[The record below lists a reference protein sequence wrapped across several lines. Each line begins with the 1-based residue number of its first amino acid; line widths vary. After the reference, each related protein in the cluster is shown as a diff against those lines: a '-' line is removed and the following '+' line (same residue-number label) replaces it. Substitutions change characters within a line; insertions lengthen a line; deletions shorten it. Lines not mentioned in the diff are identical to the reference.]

1 ENKVTPTDRLSG
13 FEGGLATISD
23 SVERVPRGHWNITP
37 VLTVVPAH
45 HFPVA
50 WLPNSGYL
58 FGLAHRQIE
67 VYGGESGRSPARRT
81 FELKLAE
88 APSGPLISRRAMGQ
102 APCRFCSYPLR
113 FLGNRF
119 VPARLRSRAT
129 RVTDACLGALITSL
143 RGRPGP
149 RRMRLKASRSLGRIA
164 HTTPTLIPYRRC
176 LSSSRRT

>member
-1 ENKVTPTDRLSG
+1 PASKAVLRPSPSPLNVSLG
-13 FEGGLATISD
+13 AT
-23 SVERVPRGHWNITP
+23 ENITP

-67 VYGGESGRSPARRT
+67 VFGGESGRSPARRT

-88 APSGPLISRRAMGQ
+88 APSGPLISRPPMGK
-102 APCRFCSYPLR
+102 APWRFCSYPLR
-113 FLGNRF
+113 FLRNRF

-129 RVTDACLGALITSL
+129 RVTDARLCDGSSLIGPSASRTLL
-143 RGRPGP
+143 RRRRNACSQRHDRPFRCRVQRP
-149 RRMRLKASRSLGRIA
+149 RRACA
-164 HTTPTLIPYRRC
+164 ACP
-176 LSSSRRT
+176 SRR